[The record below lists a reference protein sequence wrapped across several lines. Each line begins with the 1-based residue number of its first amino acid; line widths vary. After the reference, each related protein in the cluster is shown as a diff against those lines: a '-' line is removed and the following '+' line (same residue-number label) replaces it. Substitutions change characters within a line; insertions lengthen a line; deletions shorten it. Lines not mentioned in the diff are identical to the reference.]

1 MNMPKTVV
9 RETEKIDD
17 AIRRFKRDVLRSGV
31 LQDARKKEFYE
42 KPSVKRKNKIR
53 EARAKRHK

>member
-1 MNMPKTVV
+1 MPKTVV